1 MKKEDFNELVA
12 SIKEAIA
19 IKRGT
24 PKQPSEVLEVPEPK
38 YIREKLNLSQV
49 EFAEFLGVKIGTLR
63 NWEQGRRSV
72 PATAKRLLK
81 IADKYPDVFLA
92 SV

>member
-19 IKRGT
+19 IKRGE
-24 PKQPSEVLEVPEPK
+24 KQPSEVLEFPEPK

-72 PATAKRLLK
+72 PTTAKRLLK

>member
-19 IKRGT
+19 IKRGE
-24 PKQPSEVLEVPEPK
+24 KQPSEVLELPEPK

>member
-19 IKRGT
+19 IKRGE
-24 PKQPSEVLEVPEPK
+24 KQPPEVLEFPEPK
-38 YIREKLNLSQV
+38 NIREKLNLSQV

-63 NWEQGRRSV
+63 NWEQGRRKV
-72 PATAKRLLK
+72 PTTAKRLLK

>member
-12 SIKEAIA
+12 SIKEVIA
-19 IKRGT
+19 IKRGE
-24 PKQPSEVLEVPEPK
+24 KQPAEVLEFPEPK
-38 YIREKLNLSQV
+38 NIRKKLNLSQV

-72 PATAKRLLK
+72 PTTAKRLLK

-92 SV
+92 SI